1 MDPSSILL
9 DELLIGQ
16 DAGNAAFLL
25 DLLRERVE
33 QGDVVIMVNHAPEVT
48 RRYASRLIFL
58 DGGQV
63 VVDAPPELAFEQ
75 LAAIGREAYVPHA

>member
-1 MDPSSILL
+1 MAPSSILL

-48 RRYASRLIFL
+48 RSLRQPADLLGRRP
-58 DGGQV
+58 GRRRR
-63 VVDAPPELAFEQ
+63 
-75 LAAIGREAYVPHA
+75 AARACL